1 VRRIPRRH
9 CDNRCMDSI
18 DERILGELTADA
30 RLPFRE
36 LGARVGLSA
45 NAAAARVRRMQADG
59 TIAGFTVLRGP
70 ARPRGDGA
78 ARPGLEVFVD
88 VRLREGVT
96 YEAFADAAARFPQIV
111 DAAHVTGPYDYL
123 VRAVVADAETL
134 DTFVRRLK
142 TDAGAAQTST
152 RLALRTPT
160 G

>member
-1 VRRIPRRH
+1 
-9 CDNRCMDSI
+9 MDGI
-18 DERILGELTADA
+18 DERILRELTADA

-45 NAAAARVRRMQADG
+45 NAAAARVRRMRADG

-70 ARPRGDGA
+70 ARTDSRGDGA

-123 VRAVVADAETL
+123 VRAVVADAGTL
-134 DTFVRRLK
+134 DAFVRRLK
-142 TDAGAAQTST
+142 ADAGAAQTST